1 MVHTLLRIMFLI
13 HLTDVKA
20 PPVDATVPL
29 SVFERQVSYSS
40 LFIIEAQKRLSV
52 KAQTATHTPTALRL
66 LWVVIV

>member
-1 MVHTLLRIMFLI
+1 MRLI
-13 HLTDVKA
+13 HLTPMKA
-20 PPVDATVPL
+20 PRTDETVLL
-29 SVFERQVSYSS
+29 SAFERQVSYSS